1 MFVDA
6 SPQGLRLR
14 VEIGVSATVA
24 AVAVPLPGGAQ
35 QWVPTEVQVDG
46 TAAAVVRS
54 EDGRLW
60 VRVEA
65 GKHEIAVSG
74 PLPQRDVVQI
84 PLPLKP
90 HYVTATASGWTIDG
104 LHEDGQADD
113 SLQLTRSRGNRGDG
127 PAVSGA
133 LQPGELLPF
142 LEVDRTVRL
151 GLTWQVETHVTRKSV
166 ISGGGTPAVA
176 AVPLL
181 AGESVT
187 TAGIRVQKGTV
198 LVNLGPQVQETA
210 WTSTLEQ
217 QPEIALT
224 APAHLSWS
232 EVWRLDASPLWHV
245 EAQGIPPVHTAEGAA
260 VRVPEWRPWPGETV
274 KLAVSRPEGVPG
286 QSLTIDRSILTVT
299 PGLRSTETR
308 LDLSLRSSRGGRHP
322 VVLPD
327 KAELTAV
334 LIDGTPQPIRQ
345 EGRQVALPIR
355 PGAQQITLTW
365 RENRGTSLFFRTPD
379 VDLKTRSVNALIS
392 VDTAGRWILL
402 LGGPRLGPAVLFWS
416 LLLVIML
423 VAVAL
428 SRLPLAPLTPLTIRD
443 WALLGVGLSQVPLTA
458 AAWVAGWLLLLGLRR
473 DRGAGI
479 RRDRVFDLG
488 QIFLVIWTL
497 VALIIL
503 FWAIQQ
509 GLLGT
514 PEMQITGNGS
524 TAGQLHWYTDR
535 AGETLPAAWV
545 LSVPIFVYRLAMLAW
560 ALWLALALLRWLR
573 WGWESLNTGGGWRAW
588 GPLLRLRKKGL
599 TTS

>member
-1 MFVDA
+1 
-6 SPQGLRLR
+6 
-14 VEIGVSATVA
+14 
-24 AVAVPLPGGAQ
+24 
-35 QWVPTEVQVDG
+35 
-46 TAAAVVRS
+46 
-54 EDGRLW
+54 
-60 VRVEA
+60 
-65 GKHEIAVSG
+65 
-74 PLPQRDVVQI
+74 LPQRDVVQI

-104 LHEDGQADD
+104 IHEDGQADD

-133 LQPGELLPF
+133 LQPGELPPF

-151 GLTWQVETHVTRKSV
+151 GLTWQMETHVFRKSPL
-166 ISGGGTPAVA
+166 GTPVVA

-187 TAGIRVQKGTV
+187 TAGIRVQKGEV
-198 LVNLGPQVQETA
+198 LVNLGPQVQETS

-217 QPEIALT
+217 RPEIALT
-224 APAHLSWS
+224 APDTLVRT

-245 EAQGIPPVHTAEGAA
+245 EAHGIPPVHTAEGAE

-308 LDLSLRSSRGGRHP
+308 LELSLRSSRGGRHP
-322 VVLPD
+322 IVLPD

-334 LIDGTPQPIRQ
+334 LIDGTQQPIRQ

-365 RENRGTSLFFRTPD
+365 RESRGVSLFFRTPEI
-379 VDLKTRSVNALIS
+379 DLKTRSVNALVS

-428 SRLPLAPLTPLTIRD
+428 RRLPLTPLTIRD

-473 DRGAGI
+473 DRGAAI

-488 QIFLVIWTL
+488 QIFLAVWTL

-514 PEMQITGNGS
+514 PEMQILGNGS
-524 TAGQLHWYTDR
+524 SASQLHWYTDR

-545 LSVPIFVYRLAMLAW
+545 LSVPLFVYRLAMLAW

-573 WGWESLNTGGGWRAW
+573 WVWESLNTGGGWRAW
-588 GPLLRLRKKGL
+588 GPLLRLRKKG
-599 TTS
+599 S